1 MGNSN
6 IKQHIDTAQKTGAC
20 QLSKL
25 GLKEFPEDLQK
36 LTKNLRTLDISEN
49 KIHNLPASI
58 GKFSFLKNFNVSN
71 NRLGNLP
78 GEFGSL
84 KKLEACSLENN
95 VIVALPDSFNNLSNL
110 RNLNLSGNNMATFP
124 SQLCGMKNLD
134 AVDLSRNKIT
144 CLPDII
150 NTCQVIELNLN
161 QNQISDLPDALA
173 ECPRLKVLRLEENCL
188 EAAAFTPKIMKESSI
203 ALLAIEG
210 NVFDMKVFN
219 NMEGYEQYME
229 RYTATKK
236 KFN

>member
-1 MGNSN
+1 MCNS
-6 IKQHIDTAQKTGAC
+6 
-20 QLSKL
+20 SV
-25 GLKEFPEDLQK
+25 FF
-36 LTKNLRTLDISEN
+36 
-49 KIHNLPASI
+49 
-58 GKFSFLKNFNVSN
+58 FS
-71 NRLGNLP
+71 GNLP

-161 QNQISDLPDALA
+161 QNQVIDLAFIS
-173 ECPRLKVLRLEENCL
+173 V
-188 EAAAFTPKIMKESSI
+188 
-203 ALLAIEG
+203 
-210 NVFDMKVFN
+210 
-219 NMEGYEQYME
+219 Q
-229 RYTATKK
+229 
-236 KFN
+236 